1 MFNIPHRILS
11 YHIPV
16 RGSLYAL
23 VVNVMLCLQGNVESW
38 LAELLTVTRLSV
50 HDIIRSASIAITDTN
65 FNLLEFEKVFPAQ
78 VCFFIVVYRRLLVI
92 SFIIIISF
100 FYYYSYTLAALHS
113 GRTPVFDRRTFP
125 VPRSTCS

>member
-1 MFNIPHRILS
+1 
-11 YHIPV
+11 
-16 RGSLYAL
+16 
-23 VVNVMLCLQGNVESW
+23 MLCLQGNVESW

-92 SFIIIISF
+92 SFIILISF
-100 FYYYSYTLAALHS
+100 FIIIVTRWLRCTVVERQSLTGEHS
-113 GRTPVFDRRTFP
+113 LFHARPVADG
-125 VPRSTCS
+125 